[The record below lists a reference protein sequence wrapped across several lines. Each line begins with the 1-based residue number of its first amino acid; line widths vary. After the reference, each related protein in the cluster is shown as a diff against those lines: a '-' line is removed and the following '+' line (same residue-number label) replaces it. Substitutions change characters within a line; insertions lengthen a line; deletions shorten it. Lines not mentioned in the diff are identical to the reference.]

1 MCERVIEMAIP
12 KTMKALVAHAQGQY
26 SLDEIPV
33 PVPGF
38 GEILL
43 KVEACGICAG
53 DVKATHN
60 AARFWGGD
68 GMPGYCEPPFTPGHE
83 FLGEV
88 VQMGEGAP
96 GGFEIGDR
104 LVTEQIVP
112 CGECRYCKEGKYWLC
127 APHNVYGFKYYLNG
141 GMAEYVLLPKNARNY
156 KISKEL
162 PMEEAVLIEPYSCSL
177 RGVRQGRITCDD
189 VVVLS
194 GAGTLGLG
202 MIGAIKQRNPKKLIV
217 LDMND
222 MRLEKAVEFGADE
235 VLNPGKVNAIQ
246 RVLEETGGYGC
257 DVYIEVTGHPSSVGQ
272 GLEMICKG
280 GRFVEFSVF
289 SGPATVDWSIIGDT
303 KEIVIY
309 GSQLSPYCY
318 PSTIE
323 GITSRKLP
331 TKGVVSHVYPLSEW
345 AEAFKTAEGGG
356 AIKVV
361 LKP

>member
-1 MCERVIEMAIP
+1 MNHPR
-12 KTMKALVAHAQGQY
+12 TMKALVAHAQGRY
-26 SLDEIPV
+26 SLDEVAV
-33 PVPGF
+33 PEPGY

-68 GMPGYCEPPFTPGHE
+68 GMPGFCEPPFIPGHE

-88 VQMGEGAP
+88 VATGDGVE
-96 GGFEIGDR
+96 GGFGIGDR

-112 CGECRYCKEGKYWLC
+112 CGKCRYCKEGKYWLC
-127 APHNVYGFKYYLNG
+127 APHDVYGFKRHLNG

-156 KISKEL
+156 KIPKSI
-162 PMEEAVLIEPYSCSL
+162 PMRDAVLIEPYSCSL

-202 MIGAIKQRNPKKLIV
+202 MIGAIRQRNPKKLIV

-222 MRLEKAVEFGADE
+222 MRLEKAKEFGADE
-235 VLNPGKVNAIQ
+235 ALNPGKVNAIQ
-246 RVLEETGGYGC
+246 RVLDQTDGYGC
-257 DVYIEVTGHPSSVGQ
+257 DVYLEVTGHPSSVGQ

-289 SGPATVDWSIIGDT
+289 SAPATADWSIIGDT

-323 GITSRKLP
+323 GIASGKLP
-331 TKGVVSHVYPLSEW
+331 TGGVVSHVYPLDRW
-345 AEAFKTAEGGG
+345 AEAFQMAEGGQ

-361 LKP
+361 LTP